1 MPLVT
6 GVELLEGSQVLATAS
21 SNAVIGLVGASAI
34 GTPNQPFLI
43 RNMAE
48 AIARFGYMTPGAT
61 IPGILRR
68 AFESYGQITFVV
80 VNVASPLSTAVA
92 PIAYTFNSKDQ
103 IVLPHKHINTAV
115 VLAAAGGTAFIS
127 GTDFTADLVKGIIQR
142 KGSAI
147 APGATVQV
155 GYNRADFSNVTAA
168 LISGGVNPTT
178 GRREGLEALI
188 DAESVLPGFANVNII
203 IAPGFNTLPAVV
215 TKMATVADRV
225 RARYILDAPSNAT
238 LAEVMAGRTAGA
250 APVASF
256 NTRDRRA
263 ILCFPNPMA
272 KVAGVET
279 EEPYSAHIACAM
291 AISPDWASLTN
302 QEIRGV
308 SGWKFPLL
316 TSPSDPLADN
326 SVLAEVGI
334 VSYRNRNG
342 QNPVAWGNFN
352 ASYPEEDATR
362 KGWDRIHVTRII
374 DAIRDRAETILAQSV
389 GQRLGTSWS
398 SAVAVIEAT
407 ASQALTTMGN
417 NDGVKMIYTPEKSD
431 LSMGKL
437 AFRLEIKIPGVTEI
451 ITVDI
456 LYTVA

>member
-6 GVELLEGSQVLATAS
+6 GVEVFDGSQVLATAS
-21 SNAVIGLVGASAI
+21 SSAVVGIVGSAAI
-34 GTPNQPFLI
+34 GQVNQPFLI
-43 RNMAE
+43 TNMTE
-48 AIARFGYMTPGAT
+48 ALARFGYPTPGAT
-61 IPGILRR
+61 IPGVLKR
-68 AFESYGQITFVV
+68 AYESYGQITFVA
-80 VNVASPLSTAVA
+80 VNVATPLSTAVA

-103 IVLPHKHINTAV
+103 IILPHKHINTLV
-115 VLAAAGGTAFIS
+115 VLAAAGGTAYVS
-127 GTDFTADLVKGIIQR
+127 GTDYTGDLIKGVVQR

-147 APGATVQV
+147 PPGATVQV

-188 DAESVLPGFANVNII
+188 DAESVLPGFANVNIV
-203 IAPGFNTLPAVV
+203 IAPGYSTLPAVV
-215 TKMATVADRV
+215 AKMATVADRV
-225 RARYILDAPSNAT
+225 RARYILDAPSSAT

-250 APVASF
+250 APVAHF

-263 ILCFPNPMA
+263 ILCFPNPM
-272 KVAGVET
+272 VGVGAAAV

-291 AISPDWASLTN
+291 AISQDWASLTN

-326 SVLAEVGI
+326 SLLAEVGI
-334 VSYRNRNG
+334 VSYRNRSG

-352 ASYPEEDATR
+352 ASYVEEDAAR
-362 KGWDRIHVTRII
+362 RGWDRIHVTRII
-374 DAIRDRAETILAQSV
+374 DAVRDKAESVLAANV
-389 GQRLGTSWS
+389 GQRLGTTWS

-407 ASQALTTMGN
+407 ASQELSTMGN
-417 NDGVKMIYTPEKSD
+417 NDGVKMIFVPERSD
-431 LSMGKL
+431 VPMGRL

-451 ITVDI
+451 ISVDI
-456 LYTVA
+456 LYIVS